1 MLQFHTVQLLNV
13 KAQIQRGTSGNLIVL
28 STITP
33 FDSKKRVYL
42 VREKYLFQCCSGRRA
57 VCSDLSEKYCRK
69 SSNRSLF

>member
-57 VCSDLSEKYCRK
+57 VCFDLSEKYCRK